1 MSDETFYLY
10 RLFLKEPKVTVTDE
24 EIGKIYG
31 ISKERVQEYLDA
43 DIKGGMIFAD
53 HENTTYYLSVVGF
66 DHLTLKKMGK
76 KSCCWDDDRF
86 PR

>member
-53 HENTTYYLSVVGF
+53 RENTTYYLSVVGF
-66 DHLTLKKMGK
+66 DRLLSLKRE
-76 KSCCWDDDRF
+76 SF
-86 PR
+86 